1 MRDKVEHY
9 SEMILDCTLRDG
21 GYYTHWEFDDDL
33 VREMVLALD
42 KSEVDYIELGYKS
55 PIPGGRFRKCNDKF
69 ISTLLKKELK
79 VINADLAFMIDT
91 KDFLEN
97 GGINMKLLRDV
108 IKPKFLSPFTLCRIA
123 TNYETLDETL
133 ELVDIISDLGYQTT
147 VNLMKVATLTKKAVK
162 ESLEKLGKS
171 NVDMI
176 YIADSLGS
184 IHGKQIE
191 ELLNL
196 FRKTCIVNDKHLGFH
211 PHNNLGLAFPNT
223 IRAVELGTDI
233 VDGTITGMGRGAGNL
248 RIEQYL
254 MFRQKPTKDLLN
266 LIQKRFVPLMEKS
279 RWGWSPSYMYSGIH
293 EIHPSYPQ
301 ELQTYNIS
309 DVKIQ
314 NKLEELSFTG
324 GKEFYNQGE
333 IKSLSKKSVSIII
346 PARYKSSRF
355 PGKPIVDI
363 DGTPMIIRVADIASK
378 VVPKEKI
385 YIATEDERIA
395 KVVDDYDYKVILTS
409 DSCLTGTDRVCEA
422 AQEINSDIIV
432 NIQGDEPL
440 LDPDDIQKVIDE
452 KLKYPDSVINCMS
465 RFDSTEAT
473 NRNIPKVVSNF
484 NNNLVYMSR
493 SAIPGTKS
501 GHSKLVH
508 KQVCI
513 YAFTKKEL
521 DTFYQYGLKH
531 GKTPLEWAEDIEILR
546 FVELGINVKMVETFG
561 TTQAVDI
568 PEDVDKVLEIL
579 NERKS

>member
-1 MRDKVEHY
+1 
-9 SEMILDCTLRDG
+9 MILDCTLRDG
-21 GYYTHWEFDDDL
+21 GYYTNWEFEDDL
-33 VREMVLALD
+33 VKEMVQVLNF
-42 KSEVDYIELGYKS
+42 SEVDYIELGYKS
-55 PIPGGRFRKCNDKF
+55 PLPGGRFRKCNDKF
-69 ISTLLKKELK
+69 IANLLKDVQLLGLQELSK
-79 VINADLAFMIDT
+79 LAFMIDA
-91 KDFLEN
+91 KDFIEDN
-97 GGINMKLLRDV
+97 KVNKRLLLDV
-108 IKPKFLSPFTLCRIA
+108 IKPKEKSPFTLCRIA
-123 TNYETLDETL
+123 TNYDTLDLALEML
-133 ELVDIISDLGYQTT
+133 ELISELGYETAL
-147 VNLMKVATLTKKAVK
+147 NLMKVAILEVK
-162 ESLEKLGKS
+162 EVVDSLERISKS
-171 NVDMI
+171 SVNMI

-184 IHGKQIE
+184 LHGNRLKDLQGA
-191 ELLNL
+191 
-196 FRKTCIVNDKHLGFH
+196 FSKTCKESNKLLGFH
-211 PHNNLGLAFPNT
+211 PHNNLGLAFSNSL
-223 IRAVELGTDI
+223 EMEGLGIDI

-266 LIQKRFVPLMEKS
+266 LIQKRFNPLKEKS
-279 RWGWSPSYMYSGIH
+279 NWGWSPSYMYSGIN

-440 LDPDDIQKVIDE
+440 LEPDDIQKVIDE
-452 KLKYPDSVINCMS
+452 KLKYPDSIINCMS

-473 NRNIPKVVSNF
+473 NRNIPKVVFNF

-561 TTQAVDI
+561 TTQAVDV
-568 PEDVDKVLEIL
+568 PEDVEKVLEIL
-579 NERKS
+579 SERE

>member
-1 MRDKVEHY
+1 
-9 SEMILDCTLRDG
+9 MILDCTLRDG
-21 GYYTHWEFDDDL
+21 GYYTNWEFEDDL
-33 VREMVLALD
+33 VKEMVQVLNF
-42 KSEVDYIELGYKS
+42 SEVDYIELGYKS
-55 PIPGGRFRKCNDKF
+55 PLPGGRFRKCNDKF
-69 ISTLLKKELK
+69 IANLLKDVQLLGLQELSK
-79 VINADLAFMIDT
+79 LAFMIDA
-91 KDFLEN
+91 KDFIEN
-97 GGINMKLLRDV
+97 DKVNKRLLLDV
-108 IKPKFLSPFTLCRIA
+108 IKPKEKSPFTLCRIA
-123 TNYETLDETL
+123 TNYDTLDLALEML
-133 ELVDIISDLGYQTT
+133 ELISELGYETAL
-147 VNLMKVATLTKKAVK
+147 NLMKVAILEVK
-162 ESLEKLGKS
+162 EVVDSLERISKS
-171 NVDMI
+171 SVNMI

-184 IHGKQIE
+184 LHGNRLKDLQGA
-191 ELLNL
+191 
-196 FRKTCIVNDKHLGFH
+196 FSKTCKESNKLLGFH
-211 PHNNLGLAFPNT
+211 PHNNLGLAFSNSL
-223 IRAVELGTDI
+223 EMEWLGIDI

-266 LIQKRFVPLMEKS
+266 LIQKRFNPLKEKS
-279 RWGWSPSYMYSGIH
+279 NWGWSPSYMYSGIN

-301 ELQTYNIS
+301 ELQTYHIS
-309 DVKIQ
+309 DSKIQ

-333 IKSLSKKSVSIII
+333 IKSLSKKSVSIVI

-363 DGTPMIIRVADIASK
+363 DGTPMIIRVADIASQ
-378 VVPKEKI
+378 VVPKENI

-409 DSCLTGTDRVCEA
+409 DNCLTGTDRVCEA
-422 AQEINSDIIV
+422 AQEIDSDIIV

-452 KLKYPDSVINCMS
+452 KLKYPDSIINCMS

-493 SAIPGTKS
+493 SAIPGTKE

-508 KQVCI
+508 KQICI
-513 YAFTKKEL
+513 YAFTKDEL
-521 DTFYQYGLKH
+521 DKFYQYGLKH
-531 GKTPLEWAEDIEILR
+531 GKTPLEWSEDIEILR
-546 FVELGINVKMVETFG
+546 FIELGINIRMIETFG

>member
-1 MRDKVEHY
+1 
-9 SEMILDCTLRDG
+9 MILDCTLRDG
-21 GYYTHWEFDDDL
+21 GYYTHWEFDDEL
-33 VREMVLALD
+33 VKEMVSALD

-69 ISTLLKKELK
+69 ISQLLKD
-79 VINADLAFMIDT
+79 VSYDSHLAFMIDA
-91 KDFLEN
+91 KDFIEDN
-97 GGINMKLLRDV
+97 KVNKRLLLDV
-108 IKPKFLSPFTLCRIA
+108 IKPKDKSPFTLCRIA
-123 TNYETLDETL
+123 TNYETLDQSLKMVE
-133 ELVDIISDLGYQTT
+133 IISELGYYTAL
-147 VNLMKVATLTKKAVK
+147 NLMKVATLS
-162 ESLEKLGKS
+162 SLEVGLALQKIGKS

-184 IHGKQIE
+184 LHGKKLDYLIDK
-191 ELLNL
+191 
-196 FRKTCIVNDKHLGFH
+196 FRKSCDEWDKWLGFH
-211 PHNNLGLAFPNT
+211 PHNNLGLAFSNT
-223 IRAVELGTDI
+223 IQAKARGSFDI

-254 MFRQKPTKDLLN
+254 MFYDKPTKDLLN
-266 LIQKRFVPLMEKS
+266 LIQKRFVPLMKKS
-279 RWGWSPSYMYSGIH
+279 KWGWSPSYMYSGIH

-309 DVKIQ
+309 DSKIQ
-314 NKLEELSFTG
+314 NKLEELSFSG
-324 GKEFYNQGE
+324 GKEFYNQDE
-333 IKSLSKKSVSIII
+333 IKPLSEKSVSIVI

-378 VVPKEKI
+378 VVPKENI

-409 DSCLTGTDRVCEA
+409 DNCLTGTDRVCEA
-422 AQEINSDIIV
+422 SQEIDSDIIV

-440 LDPDDIQKVIDE
+440 LDSDDIQKVIDC
-452 KLKYPDSVINCMS
+452 KLENMNSVVNCMS

-484 NNNLVYMSR
+484 NNDLIYMSR
-493 SAIPGTKS
+493 SAIPGTKY
-501 GHSKLVH
+501 GHSKKTY

-513 YAFTKKEL
+513 YAFTKDEL
-521 DTFYQYGLKH
+521 DKFYQFGLKH
-531 GKTPLEWAEDIEILR
+531 GKTQIEWSEDIEILR
-546 FVELGINVKMVETFG
+546 FLELGINVKMLETFG

>member
-1 MRDKVEHY
+1 
-9 SEMILDCTLRDG
+9 MILDCTLRDG
-21 GYYTHWEFDDDL
+21 GYYTHWEFDDEL
-33 VREMVLALD
+33 VKEMVSALN

-69 ISTLLKKELK
+69 ISQLLKD
-79 VINADLAFMIDT
+79 VDYDSHLAFMIDT

-147 VNLMKVATLTKKAVK
+147 VNLMKVATLTKIAVK

-184 IHGKQIE
+184 IHGKQIK

-196 FRKTCIVNDKHLGFH
+196 FRQTCIVNDKLLGFH

-223 IRAVELGTDI
+223 IQAVDLGADI

-254 MFRQKPTKDLLN
+254 MWRKKPTNDLLD
-266 LIQKRFVPLMEKS
+266 LIQRKFVPLKEKS
-279 RWGWSPSYMYSGIH
+279 KWGWSSNYMYSGMN

-301 ELQTYNIS
+301 ELQTYHIS
-309 DVKIQ
+309 DSKIQ

-324 GKEFYNQGE
+324 GKEFYNQRE

-378 VVPKEKI
+378 VVPKENI

-409 DSCLTGTDRVCEA
+409 DNCLTGTDRVCEA
-422 AQEINSDIIV
+422 AQEIDSDIIV

-452 KLKYPDSVINCMS
+452 KLKYPDSIINCMS

-513 YAFTKKEL
+513 YAFTKDEL
-521 DTFYQYGLKH
+521 DRFYQYGLKN

-546 FVELGINVKMVETFG
+546 FVELGINVNMVDKFG

-568 PEDVDKVLEIL
+568 KEDVDKVLEIL
-579 NERKS
+579 DERKS